1 MVGWI
6 AYMGRFL
13 RVVGGR
19 GGQVVRS
26 AGPAAGPTS
35 SLGVM
40 GVLDLAADTA
50 LPVLDECLNDVRVL
64 VHGCSFRIRRDPWA
78 TAGWMGMAA
87 MARPGADR

>member
-1 MVGWI
+1 MWW
-6 AYMGRFL
+6 
-13 RVVGGR
+13 VV
-19 GGQVVRS
+19 VVRS

-50 LPVLDECLNDVRVL
+50 LPVLHELVDDVRVL
-64 VHGCSFRIRRDPWA
+64 VHGVSFRIRRDPLA

-87 MARPGADR
+87 MARPEADR